1 VRRLLIRPG
10 GIGDVITSLPA
21 LESLRAG
28 YTEVWVPTALRPLV
42 RFADRVESIADTGL
56 DGFGIPDREPSPGLI
71 ERLAGFDSIVSWYG
85 EAREEFRAAV
95 EARGLP
101 FQFFPALPSMDGALH
116 AVDYFLAHARQSGG
130 RIVEPIPRIR
140 CPGGRRDFG
149 VIHPFS
155 GSARK
160 NWPLTRFR
168 ELADVLDSRI
178 PVAWCAGPEEALEGA
193 VRFDDL
199 YELACWLAS
208 ARSYVGN
215 DSGIT
220 HLAAAVGTPVVAL
233 FGVTNPRVWAPR
245 GPRVRVVAA
254 ESMEDIQ
261 PNAVLD
267 AINEIQR
274 MPA

>member
-1 VRRLLIRPG
+1 MRRLLIRPG

-28 YTEVWVPTALRPLV
+28 YTEVWVPAALKPLV

-56 DGFGIPDREPSPGLI
+56 DGLGIPDREPSPGLI
-71 ERLAGFDSIVSWYG
+71 ERLAAFDSIVSWYG
-85 EAREEFRAAV
+85 EAREDFGAAV
-95 EARGLP
+95 EARSLP
-101 FQFFPALPSMDGALH
+101 FRFFPALPRMEGAIH
-116 AVDYFLAHARQSGG
+116 AVDFFLAHARHAGG
-130 RIVEPIPRIR
+130 RIVEPVPRID
-140 CPGGRRDFG
+140 CPGEWRDFA
-149 VIHPFS
+149 VVHPFS

-168 ELADVLDSRI
+168 ELANALDSRM
-178 PVAWCAGPEEALEGA
+178 PVAWCAGPEDALEGA

-199 YELACWLAS
+199 YELARWLAS
-208 ARSYVGN
+208 ARCYVGN

-220 HLAAAVGTPVVAL
+220 HLAAAVGAPVVAL
-233 FGVTNPRVWAPR
+233 FGATNPRVWAPR

-254 ESMEDIQ
+254 ESMESIRPKD
-261 PNAVLD
+261 VLE